1 MPIQL
6 RVKTVTDYDVHSIL
20 HYYNTHKPSQDPVL
34 EELSSRS
41 GFFVRVVG
49 SSRRFQQMDPVFH
62 ETVRQVRWKNNT
74 FATYFNHHALTEI
87 EDRLFYEALTYTFG
101 EEKVVYYPS
110 ICSVLKYSSP
120 NTISSFM
127 Q

>member
-20 HYYNTHKPSQDPVL
+20 YYYNTHKPSQDPVL

-41 GFFVRVVG
+41 GFFVRAVG
-49 SSRRFQQMDPVFH
+49 SRRFQQMDPVFH